1 MYQGSS
7 RSEGAVGCRLRK
19 TVRPGNALPHRCQII
34 RSTVATVLVA
44 TVSTAA
50 CGDYGGSS
58 GGTAGSNS
66 SGATTSTGGTEGAG
80 ASISRGGG
88 GIGGANGGGGVTSLS
103 GSRLLSDLTPAEAT
117 QLCNEAYAYLGTAIS
132 QATLCKAA
140 GLTYTISSSAPTDAV
155 MQENCTN
162 REAECLVSDPYVPN
176 CREIPSPCT
185 ATVADYS
192 TCVADQAAAY
202 NSTVSGLPNCAEVA
216 SPDRAAIW
224 DFVADLPDSCS
235 ALSPVCPGLD
245 FPSPR
250 VGEVTT
256 SGSGGTSGTGG
267 TGVGSGGDATG
278 GTGAAGGTGGIDG
291 SGGAVV
297 GSGATGGIDGTG
309 GDPGSGG
316 NGVGGDQG
324 TGGDPGSGGAGT
336 GGDPGSGGADTGGF
350 AGGAVGG
357 TGGVDGSGGSAGS
370 SGGTAGSG
378 GSGDSTLP
386 GDVAEAAGNPVV
398 AAHAMTRAL
407 FASYD
412 GPLFTALRVSD
423 NQEMDIGVVASGGLV
438 DVDALE
444 AFCSGT
450 SCKLTALYDQS
461 GNGNDMWRGDTPDN
475 APMDNN
481 EAPKLCDLMDIEYW
495 QMSDGTRVPIALEH
509 GYESGLLWKDT
520 SQCLR
525 NRDRTNNMP
534 VGADPQ
540 TEYAIFHNQYANAN
554 CCFNYGNTGNLIHYT
569 GPGTL
574 SAIVFSSMT
583 FWSKGLDDGPWPMF
597 DWEQGVYAGNIC
609 KCNSGA
615 GCLECTATGENPNP
629 SVYHDIVTM
638 FGKHNGVDHWQL
650 KSGNAQEGA
659 LMVNI
664 DEPALPAGYSPLRQE
679 GGLGLGEGGAGD
691 PNGSGGFSEG
701 AVIAGETSDA
711 TDDAIQASIVSV
723 YGR

>member
-1 MYQGSS
+1 MYQRSTGSGGDTG
-7 RSEGAVGCRLRK
+7 RLLRK
-19 TVRPGNALPHRCQII
+19 PVRRERFLTDR
-34 RSTVATVLVA
+34 RDLVRLTVATVLVA
-44 TVSTAA
+44 TVSAVA
-50 CGDYGGSS
+50 CGDYDGESGDTAGSTSSS
-58 GGTAGSNS
+58 GGATSAGGAEAAGGSLT
-66 SGATTSTGGTEGAG
+66 SGGAWTGSAGGAG
-80 ASISRGGG
+80 EIMSFSDSRP
-88 GIGGANGGGGVTSLS
+88 
-103 GSRLLSDLTPAEAT
+103 LSDLTPAEAT
-117 QLCNEAYAYLGTAIS
+117 QLCHEAYAYLGTAIS
-132 QATLCKAA
+132 QATLCKSA

-155 MQENCTN
+155 MQQNCAM
-162 REAECLVSDPYVPN
+162 REAECLIADPYVPD
-176 CREIPSPCT
+176 CGELPSPCT

-192 TCVADQAAAY
+192 TCVADQAATY
-202 NSTVSGLPNCAEVA
+202 NTTVDGLPSCAEVA
-216 SPDRAAIW
+216 SEHRAAIW
-224 DFVADLPDSCS
+224 DFVAALPESCS
-235 ALSPVCPGLD
+235 SLSPVCPGVD

-250 VGEVTT
+250 VGEVTS
-256 SGSGGTSGTGG
+256 SGSGGTSGTG
-267 TGVGSGGDATG
+267 VGSGGDGVG
-278 GTGAAGGTGGIDG
+278 GTGIGGIVDG
-291 SGGAVV
+291 SGGTVV
-297 GSGATGGIDGTG
+297 GTGATGGIDGTG
-309 GDPGSGG
+309 GDLGSGG
-316 NGVGGDQG
+316 DGVGGDPG

-336 GGDPGSGGADTGGF
+336 GGDPGSGGLDGTGGDA
-350 AGGAVGG
+350 AGGMGGLDGSGGAEAGSGG
-357 TGGVDGSGGSAGS
+357 TGGSAGSGGSA
-370 SGGTAGSG
+370 
-378 GSGDSTLP
+378 LP
-386 GDVAEAAGNPVV
+386 GDIAEAAGNPVV
-398 AAHAMTRAL
+398 AAHALTRAL
-407 FASYD
+407 FAAYD

-423 NQEMDIGVVASGGLV
+423 NQELDIGVVGPGGLV
-438 DVDALE
+438 DSAALE

-450 SCKLTALYDQS
+450 SCKLTTLYDQS
-461 GNGNDMWRGDTPDN
+461 GNGNDMWRGDIPDN

-509 GYESGLLWKDT
+509 GYEPGLLWKDT

-540 TEYAIFHNQYANAN
+540 TEYAIFHGQYANAN

-615 GCLECTATGENPNP
+615 GCQECTATGENPNP
-629 SVYHDIVTM
+629 SVHHDIVTM

-664 DEPALPAGYSPLRQE
+664 DESALPDGYSPLRQE

-701 AVIAGETSDA
+701 AVIVGETSDA